1 MKRNRLRAGALAVV
15 CLLLCSGCSKQ
26 KNTESI
32 VQTTE
37 DCVQNETTTLFTPTE
52 RETSD
57 AVSTEENKSTTQKA
71 SPAQTGN
78 PQAETETEKSTA
90 QADDSASLAQTV
102 GSMLSYL
109 TQTVKPD
116 YYQKV
121 KTDKP
126 LEKKYTDKGS
136 YAVSYTEYT
145 AEDQSVGKYEIWYPT
160 ELLTANRTYPLVVM
174 ANGTG
179 VKASSYKAI
188 FEHLASWGFV
198 VIGNED
204 ENSWSGASS
213 AKSLDFML
221 QNNRDKGSLF
231 YQKIDTKN
239 IGVAG
244 HSQGGVGAINAVT
257 AQTNGSYYKAMY
269 TASTTHLVLAQ
280 ALSWQYDVS
289 KIKIPYF
296 MTAGTL
302 QADAGNGKDAGIA
315 PLWSLQENYQA
326 IAGNVPKVLARRV
339 NTDHGDMLPYAD
351 GYMTA
356 WLSCWLKGDAE

>member
-1 MKRNRLRAGALAVV
+1 MKRNRLCAGALAVAF
-15 CLLLCSGCSKQ
+15 LLLCSGCTKQ
-26 KNTESI
+26 KNTDLSE
-32 VQTTE
+32 
-37 DCVQNETTTLFTPTE
+37 ETTAQQVQSE
-52 RETSD
+52 
-57 AVSTEENKSTTQKA
+57 STASTA
-71 SPAQTGN
+71 
-78 PQAETETEKSTA
+78 QAETEPSAVVSSKEKNNTTQKSSAQTETTQAATETEESTA
-90 QADDSASLAQTV
+90 QADNAGNFAQTV
-102 GSMLSYL
+102 GAMLSYL
-109 TQTVKPD
+109 SQSVKPD

-136 YAVSYTEYT
+136 YAVSYVEYT
-145 AEDQSVGKYEIWYPT
+145 AEDKSIGKYEIWYPT
-160 ELLTANRTYPLVVM
+160 ELPTANRTYPLVVM

-213 AKSLDFML
+213 AKSLDFLL
-221 QNNRDKGSLF
+221 QNNRDKSSLF

-257 AQTNGSYYKAMY
+257 AQANGSQYKAMY
-269 TASTTHLVLAQ
+269 TASATHQVLAQ
-280 ALSWQYDVS
+280 ALSWPYDVS

-302 QADAGNGKDAGIA
+302 
-315 PLWSLQENYQA
+315 
-326 IAGNVPKVLARRV
+326 
-339 NTDHGDMLPYAD
+339 
-351 GYMTA
+351 
-356 WLSCWLKGDAE
+356 